1 MGNMNLKIQR
11 DFDFPITRVWDVL
24 GDFGNIGWG
33 APGIQVDQI
42 GTGPGMTR
50 RLHMPGMEPID
61 EVLEAIDHSDRR
73 FSYTIP
79 RGMPMPITNY
89 RAEVEL
95 ESLGDNRCRVH
106 WGAVGDA
113 TGDFTGE
120 QAAEILNGAYTQ
132 MLDALD
138 AHLSQG

>member
-1 MGNMNLKIQR
+1 MANMNVKVER
-11 DFDFPITRVWDVL
+11 DYDFSSARVWDVL
-24 GDFGNIGWG
+24 GNFGEIGWG

-61 EVLEAIDHSDRR
+61 EVLEAIDHTTQS

-89 RAEVEL
+89 RAAVHL

-106 WGAVGDA
+106 WSAVGDS
-113 TGDFTGE
+113 TGDVSGE
-120 QAAEILNGAYTQ
+120 QAAAILNGAYAQ
-132 MLDALD
+132 LLDALQ

>member
-11 DFDFPITRVWDVL
+11 DFDFPIARVWDVL

-61 EVLEAIDHSDRR
+61 EVLETIDHSARR

-95 ESLGDNRCRVH
+95 ESLGDDRCRVH

-120 QAAEILNGAYTQ
+120 QAAEILNGAYAQ
-132 MLDALD
+132 MLDALN